1 MTRIILVREVGQER
15 VLNLQITI
23 LQPYSLW
30 FTLFYSTSQEEMEAP
45 LRTCARLR
53 RRIKKKCHQNISII
67 NEWTR
72 RIDNEFFGFFFYP
85 FSIPSLLGRR
95 LKGKLRRTHRA
106 CQHSLS
112 FASSILTHS

>member
-30 FTLFYSTSQEEMEAP
+30 FTLFYNTSPEEMEAP
-45 LRTCARLR
+45 LRSCARLR
-53 RRIKKKCHQNISII
+53 RRIKNKCYQNISII

-72 RIDNEFFGFFFYP
+72 RIDNEFCVFFF
-85 FSIPSLLGRR
+85 
-95 LKGKLRRTHRA
+95 
-106 CQHSLS
+106 LS
-112 FASSILTHS
+112 FFDPESAGQTFEG

>member
-15 VLNLQITI
+15 ARNLQITI

-53 RRIKKKCHQNISII
+53 RRIKKKCYQNIGII

-72 RIDNEFFGFFFYP
+72 RIDNEFFFFFFCP
-85 FSIPSLLGRR
+85 FSIPSLLRR

>member
-15 VLNLQITI
+15 ARNLQITI

-53 RRIKKKCHQNISII
+53 RRIKNKCYQNISII

-72 RIDNEFFGFFFYP
+72 RIDNEFCGFFLSFFDP
-85 FSIPSLLGRR
+85 ESAGRR

>member
-53 RRIKKKCHQNISII
+53 RRIKNKCHQNISII

-72 RIDNEFFGFFFYP
+72 RIDNEFFGFFF
-85 FSIPSLLGRR
+85 
-95 LKGKLRRTHRA
+95 
-106 CQHSLS
+106 
-112 FASSILTHS
+112 ILFRSRVCWADV

>member
-15 VLNLQITI
+15 ARNLQITI
-23 LQPYSLW
+23 LQPYILW
-30 FTLFYSTSQEEMEAP
+30 FTLFYNTNTSPEEMEAP

-72 RIDNEFFGFFFYP
+72 RIDNEFFGFFF
-85 FSIPSLLGRR
+85 
-95 LKGKLRRTHRA
+95 
-106 CQHSLS
+106 
-112 FASSILTHS
+112 ILFRSRVC

>member
-15 VLNLQITI
+15 ARNLQITI

-30 FTLFYSTSQEEMEAP
+30 FTLFYNTSPEEMEAP

-53 RRIKKKCHQNISII
+53 RRIKNKCYQNISII

-72 RIDNEFFGFFFYP
+72 RIDNEFCVFF
-85 FSIPSLLGRR
+85 
-95 LKGKLRRTHRA
+95 
-106 CQHSLS
+106 LS
-112 FASSILTHS
+112 FFDPESAGQTFEG

>member
-15 VLNLQITI
+15 ARNLQITI

-30 FTLFYSTSQEEMEAP
+30 FTLFYNTSQEEMEAP

-53 RRIKKKCHQNISII
+53 RRIKRKCYQNISII

-72 RIDNEFFGFFFYP
+72 RIDNEFCGFFLSFFDP
-85 FSIPSLLGRR
+85 ESAGRR

>member
-15 VLNLQITI
+15 VRNLQITI
-23 LQPYSLW
+23 LQPHSLW
-30 FTLFYSTSQEEMEAP
+30 FTLFYNTSPEEMEAP

-53 RRIKKKCHQNISII
+53 RRIKKKCYQNIGII

-72 RIDNEFFGFFFYP
+72 RIDNEFCGFFYP